1 MDEGGMQ
8 PASSFHAAHTGK
20 RLVSAAENYLA
31 LHSAEKFSLQEIANA
46 LYINGSYLLRVY
58 KAHTGHTL
66 LWYHSHLRC
75 EKAKELLTESD
86 LSISE
91 IGEKVGFVSS
101 AHFSH
106 VFKKLTGMTP
116 SAWRLSSTNLPP
128 KERES

>member
-1 MDEGGMQ
+1 MTKGETKFS
-8 PASSFHAAHTGK
+8 PAGTGSAGK

-31 LHSAEKFSLQEIANA
+31 QHSAEKFSLQEIANA

-106 VFKKLTGMTP
+106 VFKKLTGTTP
-116 SAWRLSSTNLPP
+116 SAYRFSSGNLPP
-128 KERES
+128 KERE